1 MEKKE
6 AIPFNEPVDYV
17 AFGLDDYPRIIK
29 KMMDLGTVKKNLE
42 AGVYKDVEQCLD
54 DIQLVWDNCKLYNV
68 EESKIYK
75 FAKKLEDFTQ
85 RLAVDNFGP
94 SIDYG
99 KNNPS
104 YKLLQE
110 QLADI
115 QAMDEYHN

>member
-42 AGVYKDVEQCLD
+42 AGVYKDVEECFD

-99 KNNPS
+99 KNNSS